1 MSDESESE
9 YVRQQRERLV
19 PKKETKADVWDQKR
33 RLASALRVVIER
45 VVPSDAPAIELSR
58 AADALEQYAE
68 QLKQHPRLQRRMG
81 YPESAN
87 SGDVLAF
94 FDQSPLIGLANPL
107 APPISLKVTGG
118 DTVLGEVTFAS
129 AYEGPP
135 GHVHGGFVA
144 AAFDEV
150 LGYVQSLSGAPGM
163 TGTLTVRYRKPTP
176 LHTPLR
182 FEARYLRTEGRKVF
196 TEAKLLAAGVL
207 CAEAE
212 GLFISMREG
221 GMVEMDERREAAEAK
236 RAQRGTE

>member
-1 MSDESESE
+1 MNDEPKSNESEL
-9 YVRQQRERLV
+9 VRQQRERLV
-19 PKKETKADVWDQKR
+19 PTKESKADVWDQKR
-33 RLASALRVVIER
+33 RLASALRLVIER
-45 VVPSDAPAIELSR
+45 VVPSDAPVEELSR

-107 APPISLKVTGG
+107 APPISLFVTGE

-150 LGYVQSLSGAPGM
+150 LGFVQSLGGSPGM
-163 TGTLTVRYRKPTP
+163 TGTLGIRYRRPTP
-176 LHTPLR
+176 LHQRLHFDVELVR
-182 FEARYLRTEGRKVF
+182 SEGRKIFTEGRV
-196 TEAKLLAAGVL
+196 TAGDMV
-207 CAEAE
+207 CAEADAT
-212 GLFISMREG
+212 LISVDHTRMG
-221 GMVEMDERREAAEAK
+221 KLVEARTRWECDASD
-236 RAQRGTE
+236 